1 MSNRNK
7 NRLLDHRTEK
17 KKKKKIPFATS
28 KRRHKTLVLFISSL
42 DFLYIEQ
49 IAIENKHKSCA
60 LYVGEIAF

>member
-17 KKKKKIPFATS
+17 KKKKIPFARS
-28 KRRHKTLVLFISSL
+28 KRHHKTLVLFISSL
-42 DFLYIEQ
+42 DFLYIER